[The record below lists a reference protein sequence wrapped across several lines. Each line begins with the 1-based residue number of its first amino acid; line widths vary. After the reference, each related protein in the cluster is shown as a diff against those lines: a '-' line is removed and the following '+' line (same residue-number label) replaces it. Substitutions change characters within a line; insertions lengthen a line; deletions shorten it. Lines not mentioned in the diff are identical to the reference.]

1 MQQSKFDDIRPYY
14 DEEIPAA
21 MNRIVNSN
29 FMALLSSYVYPDRPL
44 NEVKEMMLGFRTIRD
59 FQLEVMKSVNE

>member
-29 FMALLSSYVYPDRPL
+29 FMALLS
-44 NEVKEMMLGFRTIRD
+44 
-59 FQLEVMKSVNE
+59 

>member
-44 NEVKEMMLGFRTIRD
+44 KEVKEMMLPHH
-59 FQLEVMKSVNE
+59 S